1 MDQLIRRLEN
11 IHRALRAAP
20 PHWQCDP
27 RVADGVALCLRE
39 LHAVAARE
47 APPQAP
53 RLRVVPD
60 ESAVSV

>member
-1 MDQLIRRLEN
+1 
-11 IHRALRAAP
+11 
-20 PHWQCDP
+20 
-27 RVADGVALCLRE
+27 VADGVALCLRE

-60 ESAVSV
+60 ESAISV